1 MSHEIRSPL
10 SVVCAG
16 LEILKAD
23 LEALRVA
30 GSILDLLSDINF
42 ANNNAIEILND
53 TLQYE
58 NIDSG
63 IFKLELAVS
72 PLQGLSVGRLEAYKY
87 MAAKKDVTL
96 VIKDLVNVLEY
107 YNSLPDSETDG
118 PFVPVTKMIASAT
131 TMVLYIDKF
140 RVEQILR
147 NLVSNAVKFTPN
159 NGTITFCF
167 SLVSISEIAAA
178 AAVNR
183 LQQEIVDQPILKLED
198 EAVDKQISSYLRIEI
213 VDSGVGRQ
221 VCTISCLLLPLLLL
235 LLTFTT
241 TATNTFIIVRCRLVG

>member
-10 SVVCAG
+10 SVVSAG

-42 ANNNAIEILND
+42 ANNNAIEILD
-53 TLQYE
+53 DMLQYE
-58 NIDSG
+58 HIDSG

-72 PLQGLSVGRLEAYKY
+72 PLQGLFVGRLEAYKY

-96 VIKDLVNVLEY
+96 VIKDLVNVSEY
-107 YNSLPDSETDG
+107 YSLPDSERDG
-118 PFVPVTKMIASAT
+118 PFVPDTKMIASAT

-167 SLVSISEIAAA
+167 SLVSITEIAAAAA

-183 LQQEIVDQPILKLED
+183 LHQEIVDQPILKLED

-213 VDSGVGRQ
+213 IDSGVGRQ
-221 VCTISCLLLPLLLL
+221 VCTILMPI
-235 LLTFTT
+235 TTT
-241 TATNTFIIVRCRLVG
+241 TATTTNFYYYCH

>member
-10 SVVCAG
+10 SVVSAG
-16 LEILKAD
+16 LEILKVD

-42 ANNNAIEILND
+42 ANNNAIEILD
-53 TLQYE
+53 DMLQYE
-58 NIDSG
+58 HIDSG
-63 IFKLELAVS
+63 IFKLELTVS
-72 PLQGLSVGRLEAYKY
+72 PLQGLFVGRLEAYKY

-96 VIKDLVNVLEY
+96 VIKDLVNVSEY
-107 YNSLPDSETDG
+107 YSLPDSETDG
-118 PFVPVTKMIASAT
+118 PFVPDTKMIASAT

-147 NLVSNAVKFTPN
+147 NLVSNAVKFTPD

-167 SLVSISEIAAA
+167 SLVSITEIAAA

-213 VDSGVGRQ
+213 IDNGVGRQ
-221 VCTISCLLLPLLLL
+221 VCTILMPI
-235 LLTFTT
+235 TTT
-241 TATNTFIIVRCRLVG
+241 TATTTNFYYYCH